1 MNHKGEIPTLKT
13 RLEYEIQSLSALQN
27 AINTLK
33 TKIPQP
39 IIVKKDP
46 EGSSLHL
53 SIEHRDL
60 QLQIVP
66 QLREDL
72 TETYQIEVVIL
83 TEELEQ
89 LFREIFG
96 PPKKVTRIMPTI
108 LDFAK
113 AVLKSSKKTWESDV
127 SRELS
132 LNERELER
140 LKLALMDAASMK
152 GAPTSIIEAA
162 RRLSI

>member
-1 MNHKGEIPTLKT
+1 MKT

-53 SIEHRDL
+53 STEHRDL

-72 TETYQIEVVIL
+72 TEAYQIEVVIP

-96 PPKKVTRIMPTI
+96 TPKKVTRIMPTI

-132 LNERELER
+132 LNERELKR

>member
-1 MNHKGEIPTLKT
+1 MKQQ
-13 RLEYEIQSLSALQN
+13 LEYEIQSLSALQN

-33 TKIPQP
+33 SKIQQQ
-39 IIVKKDP
+39 ITIKKDP

-53 SIEHRDL
+53 STEHRDL

-72 TETYQIEVVIL
+72 TESYQIDVVIQSK
-83 TEELEQ
+83 ELER

-96 PPKKVTRIMPTI
+96 LPKKVTRIMPTI

-113 AVLKSSKKTWESDV
+113 AVLKGSKKTWEADV
-127 SRELS
+127 SKELS
-132 LNERELER
+132 LNVKEIER
-140 LKLALMDAASMK
+140 LIRALVDAASMK
-152 GAPTSIIEAA
+152 GAPTPIIEAA
-162 RRLSI
+162 RRISI